1 MLSYWN
7 VTEEVMKT
15 SKSVAYSREQKM
27 DFCTCGMGG
36 HIWKIPA
43 AGSSIFSSL
52 VEVPSPERTAFLPS
66 LERGQCTE
74 GMV

>member
-7 VTEEVMKT
+7 VAEEVIKT
-15 SKSVAYSREQKM
+15 SKSVAYSREKKM
-27 DFCTCGMGG
+27 DFCTRAMGG
-36 HIWKIPA
+36 RVWKILA
-43 AGSSIFSSL
+43 AGFSIFSSL